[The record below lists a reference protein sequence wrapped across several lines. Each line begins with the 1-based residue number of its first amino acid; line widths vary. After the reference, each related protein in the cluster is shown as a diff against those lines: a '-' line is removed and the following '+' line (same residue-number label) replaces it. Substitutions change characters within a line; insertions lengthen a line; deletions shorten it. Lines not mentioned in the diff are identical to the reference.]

1 MGVRNPHR
9 IVMRVRLTIGL
20 CIGDEIM
27 VGLNYTKKIM
37 TPLAMAFIMSLFAG
51 CGPSDKFYKSR
62 LGSCC

>member
-1 MGVRNPHR
+1 MS
-9 IVMRVRLTIGL
+9 
-20 CIGDEIM
+20 
-27 VGLNYTKKIM
+27 GLNYTKKIM